1 MASLLLAPIVEVFRL
16 ILAPIA
22 PFTWLGLPFSTLDTV
37 AALRLCV
44 ALRQFREKLARDHA
58 LKLKTMSGGDPEK
71 EKERAAIREMEQRSF
86 VRDAA
91 ASPRLAAYADAYR
104 ARRPDA
110 SAAIARRLAAKP
122 LFQAIRAFAA
132 REWRRQGY
140 FRLLNRMLFLAGR
153 PERRWRVM
161 QRFYGLGEPLIERF
175 YAGQLTGTDKARI
188 LMGKPPVPLGEALK
202 AVRLSSPQKIASTS
216 FGKRL

>member
-91 ASPRLAAYADAYR
+91 ATL
-104 ARRPDA
+104 
-110 SAAIARRLAAKP
+110 
-122 LFQAIRAFAA
+122 
-132 REWRRQGY
+132 
-140 FRLLNRMLFLAGR
+140 
-153 PERRWRVM
+153 VVV
-161 QRFYGLGEPLIERF
+161 YG
-175 YAGQLTGTDKARI
+175 
-188 LMGKPPVPLGEALK
+188 GEAVMGACTVFVSCAPTLTY
-202 AVRLSSPQKIASTS
+202 AQ
-216 FGKRL
+216 